1 VRCFLINLEWP
12 VVFYYYLLL
21 SVAIAVRND
30 QQNVKPLK
38 QATGRLETVA
48 KWFDRVGF
56 IGGAIS
62 ACLNI
67 VMILLITFSVF
78 QRRVFNDPQF
88 WTEEIVAYIFVCFF
102 FFTLGYCTIKESH
115 VSTDLLISHAPPKVQ
130 FAMTM
135 VGYVI
140 ICFFCIVMIYS
151 GGQMAFRYISLDWK
165 SSSPLESPLWPVVT
179 MIPLGFAIFLLTAL
193 SRIYVIRKRF
203 QTTCK
208 VGASHDE

>member
-1 VRCFLINLEWP
+1 
-12 VVFYYYLLL
+12 
-21 SVAIAVRND
+21 VAIALHKD

-38 QATGRLETVA
+38 QANSRIETITR
-48 KWFDRVGF
+48 WFDRVGMV
-56 IGGAIS
+56 GGAIS

-130 FAMTM
+130 YVMTM
-135 VGYVI
+135 IGYVI
-140 ICFFCIVMIYS
+140 ICLFCIVMIYS

-165 SSSPLESPLWPVVT
+165 ASSTLESPLWPVVT
-179 MIPLGFAIFLLTAL
+179 MIPLGFTIFLLTAL

-203 QTTCK
+203 QVTGK
-208 VGASHDE
+208 VGASHGE